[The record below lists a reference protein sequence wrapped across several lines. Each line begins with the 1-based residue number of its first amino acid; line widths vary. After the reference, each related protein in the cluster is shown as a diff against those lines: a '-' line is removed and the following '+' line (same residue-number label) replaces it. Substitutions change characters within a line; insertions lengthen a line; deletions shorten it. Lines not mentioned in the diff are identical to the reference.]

1 MSSKVGLRPINIG
14 RRRPFKK
21 GVGEIPFYIGLKLRF
36 DRAKRARLEPARR
49 NVIANSKPR
58 TKQEHFLIAA
68 REFAPDTLLAGRVRH
83 ETCGQIAARIS
94 RKKMGDAVDI
104 RRAVDFRS
112 QERVEA
118 RLYPRGIPA
127 APAFNR

>member
-1 MSSKVGLRPINIG
+1 
-14 RRRPFKK
+14 
-21 GVGEIPFYIGLKLRF
+21 
-36 DRAKRARLEPARR
+36 
-49 NVIANSKPR
+49 
-58 TKQEHFLIAA
+58 
-68 REFAPDTLLAGRVRH
+68 
-83 ETCGQIAARIS
+83 
-94 RKKMGDAVDI
+94 MGDAVDI

>member
-1 MSSKVGLRPINIG
+1 LLTQNQERSKNI
-14 RRRPFKK
+14 
-21 GVGEIPFYIGLKLRF
+21 
-36 DRAKRARLEPARR
+36 
-49 NVIANSKPR
+49 
-58 TKQEHFLIAA
+58 LIAA